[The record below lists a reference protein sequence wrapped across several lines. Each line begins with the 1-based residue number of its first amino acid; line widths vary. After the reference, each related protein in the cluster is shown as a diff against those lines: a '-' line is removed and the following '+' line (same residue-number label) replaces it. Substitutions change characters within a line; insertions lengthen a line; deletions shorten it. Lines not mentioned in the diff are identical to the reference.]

1 MSERGKEPKILN
13 GKSETRREQ
22 TSERNVRRRRQIDP
36 NKVVHIED
44 TGKRFSQHYSDGKVT
59 IDSDRAFG
67 DEKKFCSSGNCGK
80 CAPKRSGC
88 PKLTRNNSEAYDGAF
103 IKETIGDHLKHMEG
117 INDYK
122 IQAEIIKNVVNNE
135 ALAEYRKK
143 YVKRLPCNKAE
154 GENFEWKSTV
164 KKEYS
169 KKTYVPKHCEACDIE
184 RFWAD

>member
-1 MSERGKEPKILN
+1 MPAEKSRESKILS
-13 GKSETRREQ
+13 GKDETKRGQ

-44 TGKRFSQHYSDGKVT
+44 TGKRLSQHYTDGKVT
-59 IDSDRAFG
+59 VDSDRAFG
-67 DEKKFCSSGNCGK
+67 DEKKLCSNGNCV
-80 CAPKRSGC
+80 PKGSEC
-88 PKLTRNNSEAYDGAF
+88 PKLSRNNSEAYEVTF
-103 IKETIGDHLKHMEG
+103 REQTIGDRLKHLEG
-117 INDYK
+117 INDRK
-122 IQAEIIKNVVNNE
+122 IKAEIMRNVVNNE
-135 ALAEYRKK
+135 ALTEYREK
-143 YVKRLPCNKAE
+143 YTKRLPHNKAE